1 MARDHAY
8 IRVWEETWGSLPGPR
23 EAYDKTTR
31 DWQEIPVT
39 TWGIVG
45 KNLWGDV
52 APKTEIEFENDEF
65 MAQVRVRS
73 PLIYPTEIDIQME
86 ISTVA
91 GERDWEKLML
101 KLLPWYLRE
110 SDVIQNCCKMG
121 GAILSMIES
130 YLLVVDDSLNLSTAI
145 TILDVWEQELGIM
158 AGNLSLSE
166 RRDNIRRIR
175 HMMNENVGWAPR
187 EIYYLPYIGEYSAS
201 NAVVEGTTITDPD
214 HYDDPVVQAKVA
226 SWANPFGLE
235 VVNE

>member
-23 EAYDKTTR
+23 DAYDKTTR

-52 APKTEIEFENDEF
+52 APKTEIEFEDDEF

-73 PLIYPTEIDIQME
+73 PLIYPTEIDISME

-91 GERDWEKLML
+91 GETDWEKFLLNLM
-101 KLLPWYLRE
+101 PWYERE
-110 SDVIQNCCKMG
+110 SEVIKNCCKMG
-121 GAILSMIES
+121 GAVLSLVES
-130 YLLVVDDSLNLSTAI
+130 YLLVVKDSLNLATTI
-145 TILDVWEQELGIM
+145 TTLPDLEAEIGAQ

-166 RRDNIRRIR
+166 RRDNIRRIWQ
-175 HMMNENVGWAPR
+175 MMNENVGWAPR

-226 SWANPFGLE
+226 SWANAFGLE
-235 VVNE
+235 VKP

>member
-52 APKTEIEFENDEF
+52 APKTEIEFEDDEF

-73 PLIYPTEIDIQME
+73 PLIYPTEIDISME

-91 GERDWEKLML
+91 GETDWEKFLLNLM
-101 KLLPWYLRE
+101 PWYERE
-110 SDVIQNCCKMG
+110 SEVIKNCCKMG
-121 GAILSMIES
+121 GAVLSLVES
-130 YLLVVDDSLNLSTAI
+130 YLLVVKDSLNLATTI
-145 TILDVWEQELGIM
+145 TTLPDLEAEIGVQ

-166 RRDNIRRIR
+166 RRDNIRRIWQ
-175 HMMNENVGWAPR
+175 MMNENVAWAPCQ
-187 EIYYLPYIGEYSAS
+187 IYYLPFIGEYSAS
-201 NAVVEGTTITDPD
+201 NAQVEGTTIHDPD
-214 HYDDPVVQAKVA
+214 HYDDPVVQEKVA
-226 SWANPFGLE
+226 SWANAYGLE
-235 VVNE
+235 VKP

>member
-31 DWQEIPVT
+31 DWQEVPVT
-39 TWGIVG
+39 TWGMVG

-52 APKTEIEFENDEF
+52 APKTEIEFEDDEF

-73 PLIYPTEIDIQME
+73 PLIYPTEIDISME

-91 GERDWEKLML
+91 GETDWTKMWLNLM
-101 KLLPWYLRE
+101 PWYERDSE
-110 SDVIQNCCKMG
+110 VIQNCAKMA
-121 GAILSMIES
+121 GAVLSTIES
-130 YLLVVDDSLNLSTAI
+130 YIMVVKDSLNLSTTI
-145 TILDVWEQELGIM
+145 TTLPDLEAEIGVV

-166 RRDNIRRIR
+166 RRDNIRRIWR
-175 HMMNENVGWAPR
+175 MMNENVAWAPR
-187 EIYYLPYIGEYSAS
+187 QIYYLPFIGEYSAS
-201 NAVVEGTTITDPD
+201 NAQVEGTTIHDPD

-226 SWANPFGLE
+226 SWANLLGLE
-235 VVNE
+235 VVP